1 MKLDAQ
7 EANHR
12 EAYYSK
18 QSGTESH
25 GFFHRHFSN
34 PLDAGQLL
42 KISTAAVLRP
52 WASVGWP
59 LARSFL
65 GDREVIAKTLYE
77 KPRATTQWSSRAM
90 AKSSGLSQ
98 SAVVRIC

>member
-25 GFFHRHFSN
+25 GFFHRHFSILWMPAN
-34 PLDAGQLL
+34 FSRFRRQQFFGHGLQLGGP
-42 KISTAAVLRP
+42 SRGPFWGTAR
-52 WASVGWP
+52 
-59 LARSFL
+59 
-65 GDREVIAKTLYE
+65 
-77 KPRATTQWSSRAM
+77 
-90 AKSSGLSQ
+90 
-98 SAVVRIC
+98 